1 MDFREL
7 AVAGAW
13 EVTPVIH
20 RDPRGAFAEWYR
32 ADRLTEV
39 VGHPLDLRQA
49 NVSVSAKGV
58 LRGVH
63 YASVPPG
70 QAKFVS
76 VTRGAALDF
85 AIDIRVGSPTFGTW
99 EVVEL
104 DAESRRSVYLSEG
117 LGHAV
122 YALEDDTTISYLVS
136 AEYAPDREFSIN
148 PYDPRLALDLPADT
162 SVSDRDAEAP
172 SLDEALAA
180 GILPSWDVC
189 RAYLAK
195 LDGGD

>member
-1 MDFREL
+1 MEFRQL
-7 AVAGAW
+7 GVSGAW
-13 EVTPVIH
+13 EVTPVVH
-20 RDPRGAFAEWYR
+20 RDPRGAFLEWYR
-32 ADRLTEV
+32 ADRLAEV

-49 NVSVSAKGV
+49 NVSVSSKDV

-63 YASVPPG
+63 FAAVPPG
-70 QAKFVS
+70 QAKFVT

-99 EVVEL
+99 EAVLL
-104 DAESRRSVYLSEG
+104 DTETRRSVYLAEG

-122 YALEDDTTISYLVS
+122 LALEDDTTISYLVS
-136 AEYAPDREFSIN
+136 AEYAPDREFAIS
-148 PYDPRLALDLPADT
+148 PRDPRLALDIPADVF
-162 SVSDRDAEAP
+162 VSERDAAAP

-180 GILPSWDVC
+180 GILPRWDEC
-189 RAYLAK
+189 KAYLTT